1 MAKFKNP
8 VNKIKL
14 HEINYAIDKTVSYS
28 QYSIWRKC
36 PYQWYLNYV
45 KGEAVYT
52 PTIHTVF
59 GTSMHEAMQKY
70 IDMIYNILYFTWTQY
85 RICKIF

>member
-59 GTSMHEAMQKY
+59 GTSNNTALTDALLES
-70 IDMIYNILYFTWTQY
+70 IILPNIQFASTSS
-85 RICKIF
+85 